1 MFGRFDVWV
10 FGRLGVCAFG
20 LCGCHWSDLGA
31 FLGTALAL
39 SGALLS
45 ILGSDGC
52 GVSFCLAVAAAVGLG
67 CRPGPVMWCCWAVAA
82 AAGRSPAGQGGCD
95 CA

>member
-1 MFGRFDVWV
+1 MVLLERREHLEDRHGLRTQTTYYRDRPATAPQLKRAPGGAWVFGRFDVWV

-52 GVSFCLAVAAAVGLG
+52 GV
-67 CRPGPVMWCCWAVAA
+67 
-82 AAGRSPAGQGGCD
+82 
-95 CA
+95 